1 MARNRIRGQEL
12 KVLAITD
19 GALEEEF
26 QEITDFSIEPE
37 MEGKSQGFLGE
48 RGNRKDDI
56 FNGFKF
62 SFGMQIHSSRV
73 FLFINSVIERQKR
86 LVPTRVFNIS
96 GIFTMPDGQGS
107 VAATLP
113 DVKWTSMPITVG
125 SRGDYVT
132 IKLSGECD
140 DWIVSVQ

>member
-12 KVLAITD
+12 KVLVVTD
-19 GALEEEF
+19 GSLEEEF

-48 RGNRKDDI
+48 LSNRKDDI

-62 SFGMQIHSSRV
+62 TLGMQIHSSRL

-86 LVPTRVFNIS
+86 LAPLRTFNVS
-96 GIFTMPDGQGS
+96 GIFTLPDGQGS
-107 VAATLP
+107 VAATIP

-132 IKLSGECD
+132 IKL
-140 DWIVSVQ
+140 